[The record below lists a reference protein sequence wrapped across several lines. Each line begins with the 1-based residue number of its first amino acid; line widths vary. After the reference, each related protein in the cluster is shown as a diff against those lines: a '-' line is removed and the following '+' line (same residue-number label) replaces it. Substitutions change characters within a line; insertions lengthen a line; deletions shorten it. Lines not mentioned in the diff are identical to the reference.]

1 MANQELQCPFCEKTS
16 SRGTGLASHIRGS
29 HPKQYPGWKKNK
41 GNTPRT
47 QATSS
52 PAKGAETTTK
62 GAEMP
67 TKSAEMPG
75 GLKGIIANLEHQKNA
90 IELALTALRAVEGL
104 GFEDAA
110 ETAPA
115 AATGRVTAE
124 GRERLS
130 AAMKKRWAAK
140 RAAPA
145 AKRGRPK
152 KKSA

>member
-1 MANQELQCPFCEKTS
+1 
-16 SRGTGLASHIRGS
+16 
-29 HPKQYPGWKKNK
+29 
-41 GNTPRT
+41 
-47 QATSS
+47 
-52 PAKGAETTTK
+52 
-62 GAEMP
+62 
-67 TKSAEMPG
+67 MPG

-90 IELALTALRAVEGL
+90 IEMALSALRAVDGL
-104 GFEDAA
+104 GFENNG
-110 ETAPA
+110 ETAKPA
-115 AATGRVTAE
+115 TTGRVTAE

>member
-29 HPKQYPGWKKNK
+29 HPKQYPGWKKNR
-41 GNTPRT
+41 GNAQRP

-52 PAKGAETTTK
+52 PAKV
-62 GAEMP
+62 
-67 TKSAEMPG
+67 AEMPG

-90 IELALTALRAVEGL
+90 IEMALSALRAVDGL
-104 GFEDAA
+104 GFENNG
-110 ETAPA
+110 ETAKPA
-115 AATGRVTAE
+115 TTGRVTAE